1 MASNTLNIM
10 WKKHR
15 HRVGLGYFLSGLA
28 VGLLCSYLLPHSKSQ
43 QQNSLSSSSLSST
56 SIRSSSK
63 SLCPQ
68 QQSCP
73 QQENGWNLV
82 HVFYGDTNHIKYN
95 SAISNDYFD
104 QVQWYSQARQD
115 EVVAALLRN
124 KRNGYFIDLA
134 SNDPVKIS
142 NTYALETTFGWT
154 GLCLEPNPA
163 YWAGLAYRKCHV
175 VGAVVGSERMQEIQ
189 FRFPNRVGPQGG
201 IVGRDFDNKE
211 SSKFDEDKPRYT
223 VTLLEIFERFQTP
236 TVIDYMSLDVGE
248 SSRYWRSVCVRACA
262 LADLFLVWQG
272 IW

>member
-1 MASNTLNIM
+1 M

-28 VGLLCSYLLPHSKSQ
+28 MGLLCSQLLPSSSSS
-43 QQNSLSSSSLSST
+43 SLSGTSIRSSSSSLSS
-56 SIRSSSK
+56 
-63 SLCPQ
+63 Q
-68 QQSCP
+68 QQLQSCP
-73 QQENGWNLV
+73 QHENGWNLV
-82 HVFYGDTNHIKYN
+82 HVFFGDTNHIKYN

-104 QVQWYSQARQD
+104 QVRWYSQARQD

-142 NTYALETTFGWT
+142 NTYALETNFGWS

-201 IVGRDFDNKE
+201 IVGKDFDNKA
-211 SSKFDEDKPRYT
+211 SSKFAEDRPRYT

-248 SSRYWRSVCVRACA
+248 WINVCCEFVFVSLLVPITR
-262 LADLFLVWQG
+262 LLFGNAWY
-272 IW
+272 